1 MDDTTLSIPP
11 ASKITFS
18 PLPASSG
25 QLEKRFESTNDSK
38 NEKYSINNLD
48 ENSSLKLNISKH
60 LEETLNYL
68 KSTFNIDKI
77 KTIQCTQKSQKKYV
91 NSNETEFQAS
101 VLDLPV
107 QLLLLRVH
115 YNLLDADEALQLLTV
130 IVSSVRSEVDK
141 WKCLSQQIVDVRLVH
156 LQSNVFLGSIFIK
169 LTNFDHHTINQWLM
183 NINIILRC
191 LVQNSTEDII
201 LTPWNDALSS
211 VNRTRDEDF
220 PTKVF
225 KMIYL

>member
-1 MDDTTLSIPP
+1 MALQRTPQHPPDDLTRDESAAIHLYTLEWKGTS
-11 ASKITFS
+11 
-18 PLPASSG
+18 
-25 QLEKRFESTNDSK
+25 ESLYSHLNYVLRRGDQ
-38 NEKYSINNLD
+38 EELQPWLKY
-48 ENSSLKLNISKH
+48 LKLFLTALVKIPC
-60 LEETLNYL
+60 
-68 KSTFNIDKI
+68 STS
-77 KTIQCTQKSQKKYV
+77 QVSQKKYV